1 MSRALPRA
9 LCLLIAVPLL
19 LVTVL
24 AGCRVEDF
32 LPEPDR
38 GPAAG
43 GSVGQDDEPEASP
56 VLTEVTRVIDGDT
69 IAVAPV
75 EGELE
80 ASGDDAD
87 EHIVRL
93 LGIDTPE
100 MNYHSG
106 EKPECGARE
115 ATEHLESLLS
125 RGTAVV
131 VSYDPEADRT
141 DRYGR
146 SLAYVDLAD
155 GGDGTADVAHQQ
167 VAGGYA
173 VAWIP
178 SGEPEPERFSDLV
191 TAQQSAQHSGAG
203 SWGTCGTFGRD

>member
-1 MSRALPRA
+1 MSRTLPRA
-9 LCLLIAVPLL
+9 LILLVAVPVL
-19 LVTVL
+19 LVTIL

-32 LPEPDR
+32 LPEPDSD
-38 GPAAG
+38 PAAG
-43 GSVGQDDEPEASP
+43 GSVAGEPGTSP

-75 EGELE
+75 DGELE
-80 ASGDDAD
+80 VTGDEAE

-115 ATEHLESLLS
+115 ATEHLEGLLS

-131 VSYDPEADRT
+131 VSFDPEADRT

-178 SGEPEPERFSDLV
+178 SGEPEPERFSDLT
-191 TAQQSAQHSGAG
+191 TAQSRAEQDGAG
-203 SWGTCGTFGRD
+203 SWGTGGTFGRD

>member
-9 LCLLIAVPLL
+9 LFLLVAVPLL

-24 AGCRVEDF
+24 AGCRVEDY
-32 LPEPDR
+32 LPEPEP
-38 GPAAG
+38 GAAG
-43 GSVGQDDEPEASP
+43 GSVAGEPGGSP

-75 EGELE
+75 PGELE
-80 ASGDDAD
+80 ASGDEAD

-115 ATEHLESLLS
+115 ATDHLEGLLS

-178 SGEPEPERFSDLV
+178 SGEPEPERFSDLA
-191 TAQQSAQHSGAG
+191 TAQSRAEQDGAG